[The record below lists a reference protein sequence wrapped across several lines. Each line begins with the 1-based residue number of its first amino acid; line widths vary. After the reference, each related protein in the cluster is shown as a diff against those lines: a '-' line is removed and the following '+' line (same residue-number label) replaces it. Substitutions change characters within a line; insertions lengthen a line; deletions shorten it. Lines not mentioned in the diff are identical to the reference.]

1 MVAAGLG
8 RYTNDKN
15 LRRGELKPSAER
27 AVRLLLAAG
36 SDVNARNEADFTA
49 LHGAALRGSH
59 EVIQILVDHG
69 ADLNARD
76 FRGRTPYRLAEGS
89 KQAFYFQEFPET
101 AAFIESLGADT
112 TLGLKGTVQERLRDV
127 PAADAVAQQQQQDQ

>member
-1 MVAAGLG
+1 M
-8 RYTNDKN
+8 
-15 LRRGELKPSAER
+15 
-27 AVRLLLAAG
+27 RLLLAAG

-59 EVIQILVDHG
+59 EVIRILVDHG
-69 ADLNARD
+69 AAINARD

-101 AAFIESLGADT
+101 AAFLESLGADT
-112 TLGLKGTVQERLRDV
+112 ALGLRGTVQERLRDAPV
-127 PAADAVAQQQQQDQ
+127 AAGQQQQDQ